1 MQVVINQESKQII
14 CLNFGSGHCHDF
26 SLFKKSKVH
35 FHPSTNS
42 LQDSGYQGIKD
53 YHFNSYTPKKK
64 PKNGNLSLLEK
75 DYNRALAQDRIVIK
89 HVNRSL
95 KVFKILSSR
104 YRNRRRRYGLRCNLL
119 SAFYNYELAF
129 RSKIQNL

>member
-1 MQVVINQESKQII
+1 MVINQESKQII
-14 CLNFGSGHCHDF
+14 CLNFEPGHCHDF

-35 FHPSTNS
+35 FHPSTDS

-75 DYNRALAQDRIVIK
+75 DYNRALAQDRIVIE
-89 HVNRSL
+89 HVNMSL
-95 KVFKILSSR
+95 KVFLHFVKSLSKSSPP
-104 YRNRRRRYGLRCNLL
+104 LWFPL
-119 SAFYNYELAF
+119 
-129 RSKIQNL
+129 